1 MTIIIRPHKRIK
13 KARAGKGQEILDRLE
28 KYLKENSGTPVK
40 ILCNFWK
47 DQQDAITYKELRQ
60 AVADGSLD
68 EETFEEWSRDYSFL
82 IENSLRSMWTE
93 AIAAG
98 AVSQPVM
105 AGLTGYVFQ
114 SDYPAVLSWVSQR
127 SAEFITN
134 SVKEQ
139 RGAIRAL
146 LTQAVRERHSI
157 DELAKYIRP
166 CIGLTEPQAKANLKY
181 YENITRT
188 LKEQYPKMNT
198 ETIQSRAREAA
209 AKYAERQHRS
219 RAYTIAQTEMVSAY
233 SKGTD
238 EGIRQAQAQNL
249 LGKMVKRW
257 CTSGDEAVCP
267 ICSSLE
273 GKELEMDTAFEFS
286 KSWLNSGNNLIPPAH
301 PNCAC
306 AVEYIEVEKPV
317 AGVQTSPVEREE
329 LLSDETKRKLARK
342 WDIATR
348 SDPPVSIADIEGTDA
363 DNIHNIINNAPETYK
378 KVILGNADKICFA
391 KTNSRGNIRYVPQ
404 YGIFVNLK
412 EDRERQTGAY
422 DAVFHEMGHNVDC
435 IYGYISESKEFQKR
449 LESDIIKF
457 VNGMSEYVNMSNDD
471 TVMYII
477 QQMEEQPPSEIHVMS
492 DLFSAIYTT
501 DKGYPW
507 KYRHEPDYWKKPNK
521 LGHEAFAHFF
531 SASVRNDSAE
541 LNNIKSI
548 FVESYQLFDEIIA
561 EVIKYV

>member
-317 AGVQTSPVEREE
+317 AGAESPIYTGNKEIDDAIEDYDLSLVYNNGDEAMSTRL
-329 LLSDETKRKLARK
+329 LLSHDNVKYVENKKLGCAFMYDVTNDAIMYNRNAEHWEEYNK
-342 WDIATR
+342 IYALTHENAHRVDYLELKSWQDTAFRQAIDTTSELILSNKNAIKILLQNEGYANDFAFNDLISGLTRGLFNDILFVGHENEYYK
-348 SDPPVSIADIEGTDA
+348 SDKLQAMEI
-363 DNIHNIINNAPETYK
+363 
-378 KVILGNADKICFA
+378 FA
-391 KTNSRGNIRYVPQ
+391 
-404 YGIFVNLK
+404 NLTCIDMSDSVVRTEFNGVLK
-412 EDRERQTGAY
+412 PLY
-422 DAVFHEMGHNVDC
+422 DA
-435 IYGYISESKEFQKR
+435 YKEVVKW
-449 LESDIIKF
+449 
-457 VNGMSEYVNMSNDD
+457 
-471 TVMYII
+471 
-477 QQMEEQPPSEIHVMS
+477 
-492 DLFSAIYTT
+492 
-501 DKGYPW
+501 KG
-507 KYRHEPDYWKKPNK
+507 
-521 LGHEAFAHFF
+521 
-531 SASVRNDSAE
+531 
-541 LNNIKSI
+541 
-548 FVESYQLFDEIIA
+548 
-561 EVIKYV
+561 